1 MPELLISELAAR
13 SGFSAPTLRYYE
25 RIGLL
30 PAPRRTGSGYRV
42 YDEDALDRLRF
53 VARAKSLGLTLDE
66 TRELAGLWSSDECQ
80 PVQTRLAELLRDK
93 RGAARHQMHELDAFV
108 AQLDRV
114 AGNLGRHVPDGP
126 CDDTCGCATDVAE
139 PIVCTLAATDVDDRL
154 RAWRAVLDHAR
165 EVVPMA
171 TGVRVVFDDAVS
183 AAEVAALAQAEHACC
198 AFMSF
203 TVEID
208 GHGVALTIEAAADA
222 RSFIDA
228 LVGLAPL
235 RFDAAR

>member
-1 MPELLISELAAR
+1 MQELLISELAAR

-42 YDEDALDRLRF
+42 YDEEALDRLRF

-66 TRELAGLWSSDECQ
+66 TRELAGLWSSDDCQ
-80 PVQTRLAELLRDK
+80 PVQNRLTELLREK
-93 RGAARHQMHELDAFV
+93 RAAAQHEMHELDAFV

-114 AGNLGRHVPDGP
+114 ARNLGRHVPDGP

-139 PIVCTLAATDVDDRL
+139 PIVCTLAVTDVDDRL
-154 RAWRAVLDHAR
+154 RAWRTVLDRAR
-165 EVVPMA
+165 ELVPLGSG
-171 TGVRVVFDDAVS
+171 TRVVFDDAVS
-183 AAEVAALAQAEHACC
+183 AADVAALAQAEHVCC

-208 GHGVALTIEAAADA
+208 NDGVALTIEGAADA
-222 RSFIDA
+222 RPLIDA
-228 LVGLAPL
+228 LVGLASV
-235 RFDAAR
+235 RSDAAR